1 MPSIYFFK
9 LFNYDSDMIWQSNEW
24 MSSSVTP
31 DLSKVITKQ
40 SCECILSNSKI
51 IRFSNTAVLVQW
63 FPLKKCI

>member
-63 FPLKKCI
+63 FPLKKFI